1 MLNLVHSYVSL
12 NVPLYVSYISH
23 SPTRIPWRH
32 FDLESDLRLTFVYD
46 TAKMWTDGIGTPPEA
61 ELPGLTN
68 KKSQISSSELYSD
81 FLFRNVLPNIDENS
95 SRRSPCCSIQNGCQ
109 ICWNVCFESSRK
121 VKIVFFTQFLLIFLF
136 SSCFSSHFFS
146 EEDPEVGYTYVINR

>member
-1 MLNLVHSYVSL
+1 MVHSYVSL

-61 ELPGLTN
+61 ELPGIT
-68 KKSQISSSELYSD
+68 KKSQMASSGLYYDSE
-81 FLFRNVLPNIDENS
+81 FRNVLPNFDENS
-95 SRRSPCCSIQNGCQ
+95 SRRPPCCSIQNCCQ
-109 ICWNVCFESSRK
+109 ICWNVCFESSWK
-121 VKIVFFTQFLLIFLF
+121 VKIVFFFDSILLTFLF

-146 EEDPEVGYTYVINR
+146 EEDPEVGYTYVIYR